1 MGAAATVEF
10 EQASEEICKTIKDGL
25 KSLNLGCGNSIM
37 CEDMYDDGYKEIYN
51 MDISQICIEQMISRN
66 EKRRP
71 EMKWETMDCRDLH
84 YSDEFFDMVIDKS
97 TIDALLCGN
106 YAYLN
111 VAIMLKECQ
120 RVLKTGGY
128 YVAISY
134 GVPQNREFHFH
145 RAHLGFS
152 LKTYQLKK
160 QHKDTG
166 HMSMHYIYVCKKL
179 PGAIEKCTQ
188 NYEKVLKEIKLE
200 IEEEK
205 SSELSQNPNDDT
217 ANDDINDIIQ

>member
-1 MGAAATVEF
+1 MGTAATVEF
-10 EQASEEICKTIKDGL
+10 EQAPEEICKTIKNGL

-134 GVPQNREFHFH
+134 GVP
-145 RAHLGFS
+145 
-152 LKTYQLKK
+152 
-160 QHKDTG
+160 
-166 HMSMHYIYVCKKL
+166 
-179 PGAIEKCTQ
+179 
-188 NYEKVLKEIKLE
+188 
-200 IEEEK
+200 
-205 SSELSQNPNDDT
+205 
-217 ANDDINDIIQ
+217 